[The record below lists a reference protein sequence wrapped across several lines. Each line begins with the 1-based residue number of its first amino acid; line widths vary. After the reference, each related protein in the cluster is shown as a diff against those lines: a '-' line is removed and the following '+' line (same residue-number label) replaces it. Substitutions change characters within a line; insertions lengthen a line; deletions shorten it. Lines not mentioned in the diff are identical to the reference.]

1 RGLHVVDRALQHA
14 LEAQRGLG
22 IAAIA
27 LVELGDGGEDGLLQV
42 RAQAVEVGTAGLE
55 HGFGGRVVD
64 ERKQQVLD
72 RHVLVARLAGALVAL
87 ADGVLEILAEHG
99 ALGLRKLATAAFD
112 GGCNGGFPL
121 PSPFTPFPWCTAR
134 GAGSSLSNHSPARPW
149 TPPLRGC

>member
-1 RGLHVVDRALQHA
+1 
-14 LEAQRGLG
+14 
-22 IAAIA
+22 
-27 LVELGDGGEDGLLQV
+27 
-42 RAQAVEVGTAGLE
+42 
-55 HGFGGRVVD
+55 
-64 ERKQQVLD
+64 
-72 RHVLVARLAGALVAL
+72 HVLVARLAGALVAL

-149 TPPLRGC
+149 TPPLRGCRYRTPRGRGCVRAA